1 MKDYK
6 KGDVQAKARASIA
19 KQFEGCCK
27 KKHSFIKRVL
37 NTYIPSVSFIAPLD
51 VKDRWT
57 YLKDQFR
64 KARKI
69 ANHDDRSGT
78 GTEDSKKC
86 KKVWIFYNQ
95 MSFLIPHS
103 LQPE

>member
-1 MKDYK
+1 MLYDTTMKDYK
-6 KGDVQAKARASIA
+6 KGDVQAKARAS
-19 KQFEGCCK
+19 
-27 KKHSFIKRVL
+27 
-37 NTYIPSVSFIAPLD
+37 SVSFIAPLD